1 MEEKRKTESTGKV
14 KEIAL
19 EVKNLTKIYS
29 GGGEKVRAVDGMTF
43 SIPKN
48 EVTGIMGPSG
58 SGKSTLLHLIG
69 CLDKPTSGMVYIDN
83 IDTSKLSDEELA
95 SLRNKKIG
103 FIFQFFNLHP
113 LLTAVENVELPEII
127 ANRPEKERREKA
139 LKLLKLV
146 GLEAR
151 AYHYPNQLSGGEQQR
166 VAIARALIN
175 DPVFIMA
182 DEPTG
187 NLDTRSGHEIMRLL
201 VSLKKKATIVVITH
215 DIDIA
220 EHADHVIRIR
230 DGKVEYADG
239 FKKKLL

>member
-1 MEEKRKTESTGKV
+1 MAEKIT

-19 EVKNLTKIYS
+19 QVKNLSKIYR
-29 GGGEKVRAVDGMTF
+29 GAGERVNAVDDMTF

-69 CLDKPTSGMVYIDN
+69 CLDKPTSGKVYLGG
-83 IDTSKLSDEELA
+83 IDTSKLNDNALA
-95 SLRNKKIG
+95 KLRNEKIG
-103 FIFQFFNLHP
+103 FVFQFFNLHP
-113 LLTAVENVELPEII
+113 LLTAVENVELPETI
-127 ANRPEKERREKA
+127 ANKPEKERREKA

-151 AYHYPNQLSGGEQQR
+151 ASHYPNQLSGGEQQR

-175 DPVFIMA
+175 DPEIIMA

-187 NLDTRSGHEIMRLL
+187 NLDTHSGHEIMKIL
-201 VSLKKKATIVVITH
+201 VSLKKQSTVIVITH

-220 EHADHVIRIR
+220 EHADHIIKIR
-230 DGKVEYADG
+230 DGKVEYANG
-239 FKKKLL
+239 FRKKFL